1 MPKIMGFGMKELWI
15 QNLILLS
22 MYPTI
27 LLTGFSLVAQLVK
40 NVSAMQETQVWSLG
54 WEDPL
59 WKEMETHSSTLAI
72 DRGAW
77 RAIQSMGS
85 QELDMT

>member
-40 NVSAMQETQVWSLG
+40 NVSAMQETQV
-54 WEDPL
+54 
-59 WKEMETHSSTLAI
+59 
-72 DRGAW
+72 
-77 RAIQSMGS
+77 
-85 QELDMT
+85 